1 MKNKFYEIKNII
13 PNTSADLYLYG
24 EIVTDD
30 TDWWSGEKDETLVG
44 LQSFKKELDN
54 LENISDLNIF
64 MNTPG
69 GEVFVAT
76 TICSM
81 LQRLKDS
88 GTKIHTYVD
97 GLCASAGTFILMMGD
112 DINIYEN
119 SVIMIHKPINYCYGN
134 AIDFQKCID
143 VLNTIENSTM
153 IPLYMKK
160 SKVDQEEIKELI
172 NEESWLG
179 AERIYEVFNV
189 NLIKEQK
196 QVAACISD
204 LLEKYKNVPQN
215 LKDKLK
221 NKKEPKLDYSDFEK
235 RLFNIRTVSYTHL
248 DVYKRQHKRRS
259 DINASNNNY
268 INNMCNYINHIF

>member
-1 MKNKFYEIKNII
+1 MKKFYEIKNII

-30 TDWWSGEKDETLVG
+30 IDWWTGEKDKNLIG
-44 LQSFKKELDN
+44 LQSFKEELDN
-54 LENISDLNIF
+54 LGNISELNIY

-112 DINIYEN
+112 DVNIYEN
-119 SVIMIHKPINYCYGN
+119 SVVMIHKPINWCYGN

-143 VLNTIENSTM
+143 VLDTIESSTM

-160 SKVDQEEIKELI
+160 AKVDNTKIKELI
-172 NEESWLG
+172 DAESWLG
-179 AERIYEVFNV
+179 AEQIDEIFTV

-196 QVAACISD
+196 QVAACVSD
-204 LLEKYKNVPQN
+204 LFKKYKNVP
-215 LKDKLK
+215 K
-221 NKKEPKLDYSDFEK
+221 NFKNIIEGTKEPKFDYSDFEK
-235 RLFNIRTVSYTHL
+235 RLFNI
-248 DVYKRQHKRRS
+248 KK
-259 DINASNNNY
+259 
-268 INNMCNYINHIF
+268 

>member
-30 TDWWSGEKDETLVG
+30 IDWWTGEKDKTLVG
-44 LQSFKKELDN
+44 LQSFKEELDS
-54 LENISDLNIF
+54 LGNISDLNIF

-143 VLNTIENSTM
+143 VLDTIENSTM

-160 SKVDQEEIKELI
+160 SRVDQEEIKELI

-179 AERIYEVFNV
+179 AEQIDEVFNV

-196 QVAACISD
+196 QVAASVSD
-204 LLEKYKNVPQN
+204 IFKKYKNVPQN
-215 LKDKLK
+215 LKNRLK
-221 NKKEPKLDYSDFEK
+221 DTKEPKLDYSDFER
-235 RLFNIRTVSYTHL
+235 RLF
-248 DVYKRQHKRRS
+248 
-259 DINASNNNY
+259 DIKK
-268 INNMCNYINHIF
+268 

>member
-30 TDWWSGEKDETLVG
+30 TDWWTGEKDETLVG
-44 LQSFKKELDN
+44 LQSLKKELDN
-54 LENISDLNIF
+54 LGNISDLNIF

-143 VLNTIENSTM
+143 VLDTIENSTM

-160 SKVDQEEIKELI
+160 SKVNQEEIKELI

-179 AERIYEVFNV
+179 AERIDEVFNV

-196 QVAACISD
+196 QVAASVSD
-204 LLEKYKNVPQN
+204 IFKKYKNVPQD

-221 NKKEPKLDYSDFEK
+221 ITKEPKLDYSDFER
-235 RLFNIRTVSYTHL
+235 RLFNI
-248 DVYKRQHKRRS
+248 KK
-259 DINASNNNY
+259 
-268 INNMCNYINHIF
+268 

>member
-30 TDWWSGEKDETLVG
+30 IDWWTGEKDKTLVG
-44 LQSFKKELDN
+44 LQSFKEELDN
-54 LENISDLNIF
+54 LGNISNLNIF
-64 MNTPG
+64 INTPG

-143 VLNTIENSTM
+143 VLDTIENSTM

-179 AERIYEVFNV
+179 AERIDEVFNV

-196 QVAACISD
+196 QVAASVSD
-204 LLEKYKNVPQN
+204 IFKKYKNVPQD

-221 NKKEPKLDYSDFEK
+221 ITKEPKLDYSDFEK
-235 RLFNIRTVSYTHL
+235 RLFNI
-248 DVYKRQHKRRS
+248 KK
-259 DINASNNNY
+259 
-268 INNMCNYINHIF
+268 

>member
-30 TDWWSGEKDETLVG
+30 IDWWTGEKDKTLVG
-44 LQSFKKELDN
+44 LQSFKEELDN
-54 LENISDLNIF
+54 LGNISDLNIF

-143 VLNTIENSTM
+143 VLDTIENSTM

-179 AERIYEVFNV
+179 AERIDEVFNV

-196 QVAACISD
+196 QVAACVSD
-204 LLEKYKNVPQN
+204 IFKKYKNVPQN

-221 NKKEPKLDYSDFEK
+221 STKEPKLDYSDFEK
-235 RLFNIRTVSYTHL
+235 RLFNI
-248 DVYKRQHKRRS
+248 KK
-259 DINASNNNY
+259 
-268 INNMCNYINHIF
+268 

>member
-13 PNTSADLYLYG
+13 PNISADLYLYG

-30 TDWWSGEKDETLVG
+30 TDWWTGEKDETLVG

-54 LENISDLNIF
+54 LGSISDLNIF

-119 SVIMIHKPINYCYGN
+119 SVMMIHKPINYCYGN
-134 AIDFQKCID
+134 AMDFQKCID
-143 VLNTIENSTM
+143 VLDTIENSTM

-160 SKVDQEEIKELI
+160 SKINQEEIKELI

-179 AERIYEVFNV
+179 AERINEVFNV

-204 LLEKYKNVPQN
+204 IFKRYKNVPQN

-221 NKKEPKLDYSDFEK
+221 STKEPKLDYSDFEK
-235 RLFNIRTVSYTHL
+235 RLFNI
-248 DVYKRQHKRRS
+248 KK
-259 DINASNNNY
+259 
-268 INNMCNYINHIF
+268 

>member
-30 TDWWSGEKDETLVG
+30 TDWWTGEKDKTLVG
-44 LQSFKKELDN
+44 LQSFKEELDN
-54 LENISDLNIF
+54 LGNISDLNIYI
-64 MNTPG
+64 NTPG

-81 LQRLKDS
+81 LQRLKDA

-119 SVIMIHKPINYCYGN
+119 SMIMIHKPVNYCYGN
-134 AIDFQKCID
+134 VIDFQKCID
-143 VLNTIENSTM
+143 VLDTIENSTM

-160 SKVDQEEIKELI
+160 SKVDEDEIKKLI

-179 AERIYEVFNV
+179 AERIDEVFNV

-196 QVAACISD
+196 QVAACVSD
-204 LLEKYKNVPQN
+204 LFKNYKNVPE
-215 LKDKLK
+215 KFK
-221 NKKEPKLDYSDFEK
+221 NILMKTKEPKLDYSDYEK
-235 RLFNIRTVSYTHL
+235 RLFNL
-248 DVYKRQHKRRS
+248 KK
-259 DINASNNNY
+259 
-268 INNMCNYINHIF
+268 

>member
-24 EIVTDD
+24 EIATDD
-30 TDWWSGEKDETLVG
+30 TDWWTGEKDETLVG

-54 LENISDLNIF
+54 LGNISELNIF

-81 LQRLKDS
+81 LQRLKDF

-143 VLNTIENSTM
+143 VLDTIENSTM

-160 SKVDQEEIKELI
+160 SKVNQEEIKELI

-179 AERIYEVFNV
+179 AERIDEVFNV

-196 QVAACISD
+196 QVAACVSD
-204 LLEKYKNVPQN
+204 IFKKYKNVPQN

-221 NKKEPKLDYSDFEK
+221 NTKEPKLDYSDFEK
-235 RLFNIRTVSYTHL
+235 RLFNI
-248 DVYKRQHKRRS
+248 KK
-259 DINASNNNY
+259 
-268 INNMCNYINHIF
+268 

>member
-30 TDWWSGEKDETLVG
+30 TDLWTGEKDKTLVG
-44 LQSFKKELDN
+44 LQSFKEELDN
-54 LENISDLNIF
+54 LGNISDLNIYI
-64 MNTPG
+64 NTPG

-81 LQRLKDS
+81 LQRLKDA

-119 SVIMIHKPINYCYGN
+119 SMIMIHKPVNYCYGN

-143 VLNTIENSTM
+143 VLDTIENSTM

-160 SKVDQEEIKELI
+160 SKVDEDEIKKLI

-179 AERIYEVFNV
+179 AERIDEVFNV

-196 QVAACISD
+196 QVAACVSD
-204 LLEKYKNVPQN
+204 LFKNYKNVPE
-215 LKDKLK
+215 KFK
-221 NKKEPKLDYSDFEK
+221 NILMKTKEPKLDYSDYEK
-235 RLFNIRTVSYTHL
+235 RLFNL
-248 DVYKRQHKRRS
+248 KK
-259 DINASNNNY
+259 
-268 INNMCNYINHIF
+268 

>member
-13 PNTSADLYLYG
+13 PNTSADLYIYG

-30 TDWWSGEKDETLVG
+30 TNWRTGEKDNTLVS
-44 LQSFKKELDN
+44 LQSFKEELDS
-54 LENISDLNIF
+54 LGNISDLNIF

-119 SVIMIHKPINYCYGN
+119 SMIMIHKPVNYCYGN
-134 AIDFQKCID
+134 AIELQKYID
-143 VLNTIENSTM
+143 VLNTVENSTM

-160 SKVDQEEIKELI
+160 SKVSEDEIKNLI
-172 NEESWLG
+172 NSESWLG
-179 AERIYEVFNV
+179 ANKINEVFDV
-189 NLIKEQK
+189 CVLKEQK
-196 QVAACISD
+196 QVAACVSD
-204 LLEKYKNVPQN
+204 LFKTYKNVPQN
-215 LKDKLK
+215 LKDIYKK
-221 NKKEPKLDYSDFEK
+221 SKEPKLDYSDFEK
-235 RLFNIRTVSYTHL
+235 RLFNI
-248 DVYKRQHKRRS
+248 KK
-259 DINASNNNY
+259 
-268 INNMCNYINHIF
+268 

>member
-1 MKNKFYEIKNII
+1 MKNKFYEIKNRI
-13 PNTSADLYLYG
+13 PNTSADLFLYG

-30 TDWWSGEKDETLVG
+30 VDWWTGEKDETLVG

-54 LENISDLNIF
+54 LGNISDLNIF

-143 VLNTIENSTM
+143 VLDTIENSTM

-160 SKVDQEEIKELI
+160 SKVNQEEIKELI

-179 AERIYEVFNV
+179 AEQINKVFNV

-196 QVAACISD
+196 QVAACVSD
-204 LLEKYKNVPQN
+204 IFKKYKNVPQN

-221 NKKEPKLDYSDFEK
+221 STKEPKLDYSDFEK
-235 RLFNIRTVSYTHL
+235 RLFNI
-248 DVYKRQHKRRS
+248 KK
-259 DINASNNNY
+259 
-268 INNMCNYINHIF
+268 

>member
-13 PNTSADLYLYG
+13 PNTSADLFLYG

-30 TDWWSGEKDETLVG
+30 TDWWTGEKDKTLVG
-44 LQSFKKELDN
+44 LQSFKEELDN
-54 LENISDLNIF
+54 LGSISDLNIY

-81 LQRLKDS
+81 LQRLKDA

-143 VLNTIENSTM
+143 VLDTIENSTM

-160 SKVDQEEIKELI
+160 SKVNQDEIKELI

-179 AERIYEVFNV
+179 AERIEEIFDV
-189 NLIKEQK
+189 NLINEQK

-204 LLEKYKNVPQN
+204 LLEKYKNVPRN

-221 NKKEPKLDYSDFEK
+221 NTKEPKLDYSDFEK
-235 RLFNIRTVSYTHL
+235 RLFNI
-248 DVYKRQHKRRS
+248 KK
-259 DINASNNNY
+259 
-268 INNMCNYINHIF
+268 